1 MNDETIN
8 EPTKKKVKKLKITKV
23 LKNNKG
29 FIGIVVGVA
38 ILVVLVILGMS
49 LFGSNKSKLE
59 KELKEMG
66 KNFYEEYYYD
76 SLKNNFKNDGEGFK
90 EYLQKY
96 TEQGFTINLDN
107 LNRIKVNDGKIE
119 DFVNS
124 KTKEACDVTSTN
136 VIIYPKEG
144 FGKEDYSIEVN
155 LVCGFDKEKKDDK
168 K

>member
-1 MNDETIN
+1 MEEVTN

-38 ILVVLVILGMS
+38 ILIVLVVLGISLLGN
-49 LFGSNKSKLE
+49 NKSKLE

-76 SLKNNFKNDGEGFK
+76 SLKNNFKNDGDGFK
-90 EYLQKY
+90 EYLERY
-96 TEQGFTINLDN
+96 TEKGFTIDLDN
-107 LNRIKVNDGKIE
+107 LSRIKVNDGKIE

-136 VIIYPKEG
+136 VVIIPKEG
-144 FGKEDYSIEVN
+144 FGKKDYSIEVN
-155 LVCGFDKEKKDDK
+155 LVCGFDKEEKEDK